1 MLGSI
6 DYKYADISTELVGIG
21 SIGLPT
27 SPVKS
32 ENTSS
37 YMLRP
42 YKVDDPKNGY
52 YQTYKGYFDRRKTYI
67 PNLKDLGDFDT
78 LQGDLSTL
86 GSGIGQNEIASVEAD
101 GDLSVKKNFKCDRRG
116 VFFVKEDLTIAG
128 KIANENVQKNA
139 CIFVVKGNVTIG
151 NGYGVSG
158 STMEYDEIN
167 AYILAD
173 GWIEIQQEEG
183 DNSIYDGIYIDGGIH
198 SLYIPS

>member
-1 MLGSI
+1 MI
-6 DYKYADISTELVGIG
+6 D
-21 SIGLPT
+21 
-27 SPVKS
+27 
-32 ENTSS
+32 
-37 YMLRP
+37 
-42 YKVDDPKNGY
+42 
-52 YQTYKGYFDRRKTYI
+52 
-67 PNLKDLGDFDT
+67 
-78 LQGDLSTL
+78 
-86 GSGIGQNEIASVEAD
+86 
-101 GDLSVKKNFKCDRRG
+101 G

-183 DNSIYDGIYIDGGIH
+183 EIVFMMVYI
-198 SLYIPS
+198 